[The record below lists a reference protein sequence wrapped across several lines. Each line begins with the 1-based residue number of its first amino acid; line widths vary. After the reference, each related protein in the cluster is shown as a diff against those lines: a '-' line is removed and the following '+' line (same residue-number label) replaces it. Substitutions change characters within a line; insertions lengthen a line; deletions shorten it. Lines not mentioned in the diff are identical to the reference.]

1 MYRAHFFRY
10 NNSFNDDIS
19 WIGSKKRSP
28 EGKGSRNVQNDR
40 QYVPRK
46 GLGSAVC
53 AQRDRLIVYIIT
65 TSWSEPFWRHILY
78 IDLRRKLYV
87 LGNKEIDNLVFKS
100 QTNLGWDGLEFKIF
114 RMFPKMHTFANQYL
128 YKPTLIGL

>member
-65 TSWSEPFWRHILY
+65 TS
-78 IDLRRKLYV
+78 
-87 LGNKEIDNLVFKS
+87 
-100 QTNLGWDGLEFKIF
+100 
-114 RMFPKMHTFANQYL
+114 
-128 YKPTLIGL
+128 